1 VPLRPGAVVL
11 LYTDGLVERRD
22 CDVDSGVAR
31 LRQHLA
37 GLAGRPLEQL
47 ADELLARMLPATP
60 GDDVALVA
68 IRVHPPR

>member
-22 CDVDSGVAR
+22 CDVDTGVGR
-31 LRQHLA
+31 LRRHLA
-37 GLAGRPLEQL
+37 ALADRPLEQL

-68 IRVHPPR
+68 VCVHPPR